1 MNPGGITSDNGQGAS
16 LIHEPS
22 EDDLD
27 AFAATFTTLG
37 SLHRTAP
44 GPEQLS
50 TLLGM
55 INEWPR
61 KGCLAAGAHHP
72 AVSSGLTM
80 WRLSCDKAESW
91 QDVASD
97 HDRLYGDSAV
107 AVVAPYES
115 VHRSEEGLVFD
126 EHTLQVRTCYARL
139 ELVTPNMNR
148 EPDDHIGLEL
158 DFLAQGCLHALD
170 ARESHD
176 TDQSHH
182 VLMVVADF
190 LHTHVFVWA
199 PSFLSRVTEY
209 ARTSFMQGV
218 ALLTIGTLDE
228 FDECLVEHRHW

>member
-1 MNPGGITSDNGQGAS
+1 MLPPTMIVCTGIPPW
-16 LIHEPS
+16 L
-22 EDDLD
+22 
-27 AFAATFTTLG
+27 
-37 SLHRTAP
+37 SLHRT
-44 GPEQLS
+44 S
-50 TLLGM
+50 RCT
-55 INEWPR
+55 
-61 KGCLAAGAHHP
+61 AA
-72 AVSSGLTM
+72 
-80 WRLSCDKAESW
+80 RR
-91 QDVASD
+91 AS
-97 HDRLYGDSAV
+97 
-107 AVVAPYES
+107 
-115 VHRSEEGLVFD
+115 VFD

-139 ELVTPNMNR
+139 GLLTPNMNR

-190 LHTHVFVWA
+190 LHTHVLVWA